1 MNEPMTSVQGL
12 SQLLRAVA
20 GRMEGS
26 VDGLNKEL
34 LLQSAEQ
41 LDKLET
47 VADHAEMIIDRIP
60 HGKAGRIRTAA
71 KVEIAVLM
79 ELAAALDASGRRVR
93 RGNV

>member
-1 MNEPMTSVQGL
+1 MEQMTSVQGL

-41 LDKLET
+41 IDKLET
-47 VADHAEMIIDRIP
+47 VADVAEMIIERVP
-60 HGKAGRIRTAA
+60 HVKRGRVRKAVLVKDSHLTEMADALEAAGKRIR
-71 KVEIAVLM
+71 
-79 ELAAALDASGRRVR
+79 RV
-93 RGNV
+93 NV

>member
-1 MNEPMTSVQGL
+1 MNEAMTSVQGL

-47 VADHAEMIIDRIP
+47 VADVAEMIIDKVP
-60 HGKAGRIRTAA
+60 HGKRGRIRVAA
-71 KVEIAVLM
+71 MVTVEHLM
-79 ELAAALDASGRRVR
+79 ELAAALDAAGRRVR

>member
-1 MNEPMTSVQGL
+1 MNEAMTSVQGL

-47 VADHAEMIIDRIP
+47 VADVAEMIIDKVP
-60 HGKAGRIRTAA
+60 HGKRGRIRDGCDGYCRAPDGVGCGA
-71 KVEIAVLM
+71 RCCW
-79 ELAAALDASGRRVR
+79 SPCSSW
-93 RGNV
+93 